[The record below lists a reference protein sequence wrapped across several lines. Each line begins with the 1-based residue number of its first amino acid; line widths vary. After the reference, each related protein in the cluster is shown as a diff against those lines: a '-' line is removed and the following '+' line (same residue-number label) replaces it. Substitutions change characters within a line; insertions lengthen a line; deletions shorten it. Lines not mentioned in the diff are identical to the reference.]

1 MLLVSAYAW
10 PAAES
15 LDLKALAGFA
25 ALDDPAI
32 LTAAHRVSRAA
43 DPVPFALLSCA
54 LVLLA
59 LGRGRPLHA
68 LAVLVFLLGAN
79 VTTQMLKPALAHPR
93 APDGVPGVQVTD
105 AAFPSGHATAAMTL
119 AFAAVLVAPPAL
131 RALTAAGGAVFA
143 LAVSFSVV
151 VLGWH
156 FPSDVAG
163 GYLVAAAWCFAV
175 LAGLRAMAGR
185 EVEPA
190 RRFGR
195 PERAAIA
202 ATALGVVASLA
213 LLTALAAP
221 RLAEAVD
228 YAQRHTSAVGVG
240 AAVAACASVLL
251 AAVTTVALGA
261 PGAGD
266 RPSGRRPPPPRT

>member
-1 MLLVSAYAW
+1 MLLASAYAW

-15 LDLKALAGFA
+15 LDLRALAGFT
-25 ALDDPAI
+25 ALDDPSI
-32 LTAAHRVSRAA
+32 LTAAHRISHAA
-43 DPVPFALLSCA
+43 DPLPFALLSGA
-54 LVLLA
+54 LVLVA
-59 LGRGRPLHA
+59 LGRGRPRHA
-68 LAVLVFLLGAN
+68 FAVLVFLIGAN
-79 VTTQMLKPALAHPR
+79 VTTQILKPLLAHPR
-93 APDGVPGVQVTD
+93 AGEGLPSVVAD

-119 AFAAVLVAPPAL
+119 VFAAVLVAPPAL
-131 RALTAAGGAVFA
+131 RSLTAAAGAVFA

-163 GYLVAAAWCFAV
+163 GHLVAAAWCFAV
-175 LAGLRAMAGR
+175 LAALRATAGR
-185 EVEPA
+185 EAEPA
-190 RRFGR
+190 RLFGR

-202 ATALGVVASLA
+202 ATALGVVTSLA
-213 LLTALAAP
+213 LLTAFAAP

-240 AAVAACASVLL
+240 GAVAACASVLL